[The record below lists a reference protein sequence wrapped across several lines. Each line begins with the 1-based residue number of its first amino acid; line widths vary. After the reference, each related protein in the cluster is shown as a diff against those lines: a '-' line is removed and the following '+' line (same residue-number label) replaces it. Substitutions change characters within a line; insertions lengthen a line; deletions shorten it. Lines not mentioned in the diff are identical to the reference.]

1 MGLST
6 FRGDY
11 IDAALRQQ
19 DATKISV
26 VSGHQHVAYFDL
38 GDDFQVVY
46 VFDITAENRFFL
58 QRAAPY
64 PMLHARFTEEK
75 EMLAFIKK
83 DLRAFRNAKRSS
95 NFDQFIGSVCEF
107 TTLGR
112 DLERLFMEHNVSR
125 EDLAVLRARGAE
137 LRALLQEVERRSP
150 ELEEM
155 KK

>member
-19 DATKISV
+19 NATKIKV
-26 VSGHQHVAYFDL
+26 VSGHQHVAYFDI

-46 VFDITAENRFFL
+46 VFAITAENRFFL

-64 PMLHARFTEEK
+64 PMLHGRFTTEK
-75 EMLAFIKK
+75 EMLEFIKE

-95 NFDQFIGSVCEF
+95 NFEQFIGSVCEF
-107 TTLGR
+107 TTLGK
-112 DLERLFMEHNVSR
+112 DLEHLFMNHNVSR

-137 LRALLQEVERRSP
+137 LRALLEEVEHRSP
-150 ELEEM
+150 ELDEM